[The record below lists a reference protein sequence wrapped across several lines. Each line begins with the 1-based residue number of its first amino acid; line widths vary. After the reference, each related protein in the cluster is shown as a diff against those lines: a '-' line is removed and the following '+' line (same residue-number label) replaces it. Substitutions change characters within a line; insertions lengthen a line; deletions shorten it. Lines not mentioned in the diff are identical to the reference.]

1 MDADARSPCSAAL
14 PPAALPQIKNMKRI
28 FSFFVCV
35 CFHLILITESG
46 RKNSFPFKFI
56 QLRRRKK
63 KLMILEL
70 IRSRIE
76 VETMIDGLKKN
87 V

>member
-14 PPAALPQIKNMKRI
+14 PPAALPQIKKRK
-28 FSFFVCV
+28 FSFFCV

-46 RKNSFPFKFI
+46 GKNAFPFKFI

-63 KLMILEL
+63 
-70 IRSRIE
+70 
-76 VETMIDGLKKN
+76 N
-87 V
+87 